1 MKKSVFK
8 IILVLVLFLGIRCNV
23 NAAEKN
29 WTVSS
34 GITESEEVKGATY
47 VVFSGKGEVNITK
60 SAATYIKIAKD
71 AEIILNLNGY
81 TISTSDWTDVLVIEN
96 MGKLTINGSGTVVN
110 KANNGDWSAPVI
122 GNHPGATLILNGG
135 TYTRSKNGKTT
146 GNSGYIIKNL
156 GTVTV
161 NEGVNLNSGDAT
173 KGSSL
178 IASGWDMAH
187 ANDVHSNNL
196 NYLYDES
203 IKINLVINGGTFIGG
218 KRSVTS
224 DPGDNTII
232 NGGTFSEGS
241 SGILK
246 AAGNVQINGGT
257 FKAVTG
263 KNVLEVEN
271 GGKINVTNG
280 DFNQDVSNYMS
291 NDSESIK
298 NEDGTY
304 TVNFVYA
311 DYSKIDKIIEKV
323 IDEGVDTYT
332 KESITALEKE
342 LEKVDWELGKSKQAD
357 VNKMIDAVTKA
368 FNQLKKIEN
377 PKTGDSAVTYII
389 SAIIMILGIG
399 GCLIYRKKLFN

>member
-8 IILVLVLFLGIRCNV
+8 IILVLVLFLGISCNV

-81 TISTSDWTDVLVIEN
+81 TISTSDWTNVPVIAN

-122 GNHPGATLILNGG
+122 GNHPGSTLILNGG
-135 TYTRSKNGKTT
+135 TYTRSKNGRTT

-156 GTVTV
+156 GSIVV
-161 NEGVNLNSGDAT
+161 NDGTNLNNGDTT

-178 IASGWDMAH
+178 IASGWDISNSA
-187 ANDVHSNNL
+187 NNL
-196 NYLYDES
+196 EYSYDES
-203 IKINLVINGGTFIGG
+203 VKTNLVINGGTFVGG

-224 DPGDNTII
+224 DPGDNTVI
-232 NGGTFSEGS
+232 NGGTFSEGAT
-241 SGILK
+241 GVLK

-257 FKAVTG
+257 FIAVSG
-263 KNVLEVEN
+263 KEILSTEGE
-271 GGKINVTNG
+271 GKIEVING
-280 DFNQDVSNYMS
+280 DFNQDVSTYM
-291 NDSESIK
+291 NADSESVK

-304 TVNFVYA
+304 SVNFVYA
-311 DYSKIDKIIEKV
+311 DYSKIDEIIEKV

-399 GCLIYRKKLFN
+399 GCLIYRKKII

>member
-8 IILVLVLFLGIRCNV
+8 IILVLVLFLGISCNV

-81 TISTSDWTDVLVIEN
+81 TISTSDWTNVPVIAN

-122 GNHPGATLILNGG
+122 GNHPGSTLILNGG
-135 TYTRSKNGKTT
+135 TYTRSKNGRTT

-156 GTVTV
+156 GSIVV
-161 NEGVNLNSGDAT
+161 NDGTNLNNGDTT

-178 IASGWDMAH
+178 IASGWDISNSA
-187 ANDVHSNNL
+187 NNL
-196 NYLYDES
+196 EYSYDES
-203 IKINLVINGGTFIGG
+203 VKTNLVINGGTFVGG

-224 DPGDNTII
+224 DPGDNTVI
-232 NGGTFSEGS
+232 NGGTFSEGAT
-241 SGILK
+241 GVLK

-257 FKAVTG
+257 FIAVSG
-263 KNVLEVEN
+263 KEILSTEGE
-271 GGKINVTNG
+271 GKIEVING
-280 DFNQDVSNYMS
+280 DFNQDVSTYM
-291 NDSESIK
+291 NADSESVK

-304 TVNFVYA
+304 SVNFVYA
-311 DYSKIDKIIEKV
+311 DYSKIDEIIEKV

-377 PKTGDSAVTYII
+377 PKTGDSAVIYII

>member
-8 IILVLVLFLGIRCNV
+8 IILVLVLFWGISCNV
-23 NAAEKN
+23 KAAEKN

-81 TISTSDWTDVLVIEN
+81 TISTSDWTNVPVIEN

-156 GTVTV
+156 GSIVV
-161 NEGVNLNSGDAT
+161 NDGTNLNNGDTT

-178 IASGWDMAH
+178 IASGWDISNSA
-187 ANDVHSNNL
+187 NNL
-196 NYLYDES
+196 EYSYDES
-203 IKINLVINGGTFIGG
+203 VKTNLVINGGTFVGG

-224 DPGDNTII
+224 DPGDNTVI
-232 NGGTFSEGS
+232 NGGTFSEVATGV
-241 SGILK
+241 LK

-257 FKAVTG
+257 FIAVSG
-263 KNVLEVEN
+263 KEILSTEGE
-271 GGKINVTNG
+271 GKIEVING
-280 DFNQDVSNYMS
+280 DFNQDVSTYM
-291 NDSESIK
+291 NADSESVK

-304 TVNFVYA
+304 SVNFVYA
-311 DYSKIDKIIEKV
+311 DYSKIDEIIEKV

>member
-8 IILVLVLFLGIRCNV
+8 IILVLVLFLGISCNV

-178 IASGWDMAH
+178 IASGWDIS
-187 ANDVHSNNL
+187 NSSNNL
-196 NYLYDES
+196 EYSYDES
-203 IKINLVINGGTFIGG
+203 VKTNLVINGGTFVGG

-224 DPGDNTII
+224 DPGDNTVI
-232 NGGTFSEGS
+232 NGGTFSEGAT
-241 SGILK
+241 GVLK

-257 FKAVTG
+257 FIAVSG
-263 KNVLEVEN
+263 KEILSTEGE
-271 GGKINVTNG
+271 GKIEVING
-280 DFNQDVSNYMS
+280 DFNQDVSTYM
-291 NDSESIK
+291 NADSESVK

-304 TVNFVYA
+304 SVNFVYA
-311 DYSKIDKIIEKV
+311 DYSKIDEIIEKV

>member
-8 IILVLVLFLGIRCNV
+8 IILVLVLFLGIICNV

-29 WTVSS
+29 WTISS

-81 TISTSDWTDVLVIEN
+81 TISTSDWTNVPVIEN

-110 KANNGDWSAPVI
+110 KANNGDWSSPVI

-156 GTVTV
+156 GSIVV
-161 NEGVNLNSGDAT
+161 NDGTNLNNGDTT

-178 IASGWDMAH
+178 IASGWDISNSA
-187 ANDVHSNNL
+187 NNL
-196 NYLYDES
+196 EYSYDES
-203 IKINLVINGGTFIGG
+203 VKTNLVINGGTFVGG

-224 DPGDNTII
+224 DPGDNIVI
-232 NGGTFSEGS
+232 NGGTFSEGAT
-241 SGILK
+241 GVLK

-257 FKAVTG
+257 FIAVSG
-263 KNVLEVEN
+263 KEILSTEGE
-271 GGKINVTNG
+271 GKIEVING
-280 DFNQDVSNYMS
+280 DFNQDVSTYM
-291 NDSESIK
+291 NADSESVK

-304 TVNFVYA
+304 SVNFVYA
-311 DYSKIDKIIEKV
+311 DYSKIDEIIEKV

-377 PKTGDSAVTYII
+377 PKTGDSAVIYII

>member
-8 IILVLVLFLGIRCNV
+8 IILVLVLFLGISCNV

-81 TISTSDWTDVLVIEN
+81 TISTSDWTNVPVIEN

-156 GTVTV
+156 GSIVV
-161 NEGVNLNSGDAT
+161 NDGTNLNNGDTT

-178 IASGWDMAH
+178 IESGWDISNSA
-187 ANDVHSNNL
+187 NNL
-196 NYLYDES
+196 EYSYDES
-203 IKINLVINGGTFIGG
+203 VKTNLVINGGTFVGG

-224 DPGDNTII
+224 DPGDNTVI
-232 NGGTFSEGS
+232 NGGTFSEGAT
-241 SGILK
+241 GVLK

-257 FKAVTG
+257 FIAVSG
-263 KNVLEVEN
+263 KEILSTEGE
-271 GGKINVTNG
+271 GKIEVING
-280 DFNQDVSNYMS
+280 DFNQDVSTYM
-291 NDSESIK
+291 NADSESVK

-304 TVNFVYA
+304 SVNFVYA
-311 DYSKIDKIIEKV
+311 DYSKIDEIIEKV

-342 LEKVDWELGKSKQAD
+342 LEKVNWELGKSKQAD

-377 PKTGDSAVTYII
+377 PKTGDSAVIYII

>member
-1 MKKSVFK
+1 MKRSVFK
-8 IILVLVLFLGIRCNV
+8 IILMLVLFLGISCNV

-110 KANNGDWSAPVI
+110 KANNGDWSAAVI

-156 GTVTV
+156 GSVVV
-161 NEGVNLNSGDAT
+161 NEGVNLNNGDTT

-178 IASGWDMAH
+178 IASGWDISNSA
-187 ANDVHSNNL
+187 NNL
-196 NYLYDES
+196 GYSYDES
-203 IKINLVINGGTFIGG
+203 VKTNLVINGGTFVGG

-224 DPGDNTII
+224 DTGDNTVI
-232 NGGTFSEGS
+232 NGGTFSEGAT
-241 SGILK
+241 GILK

-271 GGKINVTNG
+271 DGKINVTNG

-342 LEKVDWELGKSKQAD
+342 LEKVDWELGKSKQAEVD
-357 VNKMIDAVTKA
+357 
-368 FNQLKKIEN
+368 
-377 PKTGDSAVTYII
+377 KTGNSAVTYIL
-389 SAIIMILGIG
+389 SAIIMVLGIG
-399 GCLIYRKKLFN
+399 GCIIYRKKLFN

>member
-1 MKKSVFK
+1 MKRSVFK
-8 IILVLVLFLGIRCNV
+8 IILMLVLFLGISCNV

-110 KANNGDWSAPVI
+110 KANNGDWSAAVI

-156 GTVTV
+156 GSVVV
-161 NEGVNLNSGDAT
+161 NEGVNLNNGDTT

-178 IASGWDMAH
+178 IASGWDISNSA
-187 ANDVHSNNL
+187 NNL
-196 NYLYDES
+196 GYSYDES
-203 IKINLVINGGTFIGG
+203 VKTNLVINGGTFVGG

-224 DPGDNTII
+224 DTGDNTVI
-232 NGGTFSEGS
+232 NGGTFSEGAT
-241 SGILK
+241 GILK

-271 GGKINVTNG
+271 DGKINVTNG

-342 LEKVDWELGKSKQAD
+342 LEKVDWELGKSKQAEVD
-357 VNKMIDAVTKA
+357 KMVEAVTKA

-377 PKTGDSAVTYII
+377 PKTGNSAVTYIL
-389 SAIIMILGIG
+389 SAIIMVLGIG
-399 GCLIYRKKLFN
+399 GCIIYRKKLFN